1 MSEPLVRNWSSAWQ
15 YFRSGPGYENSVPV
29 VWKSVPRTELR
40 YLGLIFPDQNQS
52 ENFGADLQSGPEIS
66 DHEQTIHISIF
77 KYFDTL
83 AF

>member
-1 MSEPLVRNWSSAWQ
+1 MHMPTRDKSRSHEFCTKTYTLV
-15 YFRSGPGYENSVPV
+15 
-29 VWKSVPRTELR
+29 